1 MIELRGVVKTYKLGD
16 TPVPALR
23 GVDLSIRKG
32 DFTAISGPSGSG
44 KTSVLNLIGLVDR
57 PTGGEV
63 LFEGQRVDGLPDAR
77 LAELRNRSIGYVFQS
92 FNLVAVFD
100 ALENVMLPLQ
110 ISAAPG
116 REARARAERCLEQV
130 GVGHLRHTRPDKMSG
145 GERQRVAIARALV
158 TRPALILADEPTA
171 NLDTRT
177 SLDILDLMRGLNESE
192 RVTFLFSTHDDRL
205 LARVTRQVRMQD
217 GRILEAA

>member
-23 GVDLSIRKG
+23 GVDLTIRKG

-57 PTGGEV
+57 PTAGEV
-63 LFEGQRVDGLPDAR
+63 LFEEQRVDGLSDDR
-77 LAELRNRSIGYVFQS
+77 LADLRNRAIGYIFQS

-110 ISAAPG
+110 IGATAG

-130 GVGHLRHTRPDKMSG
+130 GVGHLKHTRPDKMSG

-177 SLDILDLMRGLNESE
+177 SLDILDLMRGLNQSE
-192 RVTFLFSTHDDRL
+192 QVTFLFSTHDDRL
-205 LARVTRQVRMQD
+205 LARVTRRVRMQD

>member
-32 DFTAISGPSGSG
+32 DFTALSGPSGSG

-57 PTGGEV
+57 PTAGEV
-63 LFEGQRVDGLPDAR
+63 LFEEQRVDGLSDDR

-110 ISAAPG
+110 IGASAG

-130 GVGHLRHTRPDKMSG
+130 GVGHLKHTRPDKMSG

-177 SLDILDLMRGLNESE
+177 SLDILDLMRGLNQSE
-192 RVTFLFSTHDDRL
+192 QVTFLFSTHDDRL
-205 LARVTRQVRMQD
+205 LARVTRHVRMQD

>member
-57 PTGGEV
+57 PTAGEV
-63 LFEGQRVDGLPDAR
+63 LFEGQRVDGLPDDR

-110 ISAAPG
+110 IGAAPG
-116 REARARAERCLEQV
+116 REARTRAQRCLEQV

-192 RVTFLFSTHDDRL
+192 QVTFLFSTHDDRL

>member
-23 GVDLSIRKG
+23 GVDLTIRKG
-32 DFTAISGPSGSG
+32 DFTALSGPSGSG

-57 PTGGEV
+57 PTAGEV
-63 LFEGQRVDGLPDAR
+63 LFEEQRVDGLSDDR

-110 ISAAPG
+110 IAASAG

-177 SLDILDLMRGLNESE
+177 SLDILDLMRGLNQSE
-192 RVTFLFSTHDDRL
+192 QVTFLFSTHDDRL
-205 LARVTRQVRMQD
+205 LARVTRHVRMQD